1 MIKFA
6 KFLLRCVLRLL
17 YRVKVTGMEHYHD
30 TGKRALIVANHSSL
44 LDGILLYA
52 WLPDTPTF
60 AINTRVVENASF
72 KPLLKFVN
80 LFIMDPSN
88 PLSIKSMIKFIR
100 DDNKAVIFPE
110 GRISITGSLMKIYEG
125 PALIADKANAT
136 ILPIAIEGCQY
147 TPFSYMKGQLKIVW
161 FPRIT
166 MTVLPPESINIA
178 KNIHG
183 HARRKAAALIL
194 HRLMYEL
201 IYTTYDYRKTVF
213 SAVLEAAHKHGYKQI
228 VLEDINREPMNYRQ
242 LIARTFILAKQF
254 EKDTISKEHIGLL
267 LPNVAANLIAYLAL
281 QFLGR
286 VPAMLN
292 YSAGV
297 QVLIGACETAKIK
310 TVYTSH
316 RFIENAALTD
326 LTNELEKSVNIIYL
340 EDIAKN
346 ISGLSKLTGLAR
358 SFYPQIHYRMKSKDR
373 NPDSPATI
381 LFTSG
386 SEGMPKGVVLSHSNM
401 LSNYAQSKC
410 YIDFG
415 PRDVMFNCLPMFHSF
430 GLNVGC
436 LMPLLGGSKTFLYLS
451 PLHYRVIPEL
461 IYEIGAT
468 IFFAANTFLNG
479 YAHHAH
485 PYDFQS
491 LRYTFAGAEKLR
503 DNTQKLW
510 VEKFGIRILQ
520 GYGVTETSPVIAA
533 NTAITNKA
541 NTVGCII
548 PGMEYYIEPVDGIE
562 QGGKL
567 MVKGPNVM
575 LGYLLHNSDGEIK
588 PPVASC
594 GEGWHD
600 TGDIAAI
607 DEDGFFSI
615 LGRAKRFAKIGGE
628 MISLLA
634 VEELAMQTWPDFNH
648 AAVNLADERKGE
660 KIILITNN
668 QDANRKQIQEMAKQ
682 LKYGEIYIPKRVI
695 LAEELPMLSTGKIDY
710 VTLTEMALAEE
721 NNGSGWVGKLASFVG
736 KSSAKDSPSEIKED
750 RQ

>member
-1 MIKFA
+1 M
-6 KFLLRCVLRLL
+6 
-17 YRVKVTGMEHYHD
+17 
-30 TGKRALIVANHSSL
+30 
-44 LDGILLYA
+44 
-52 WLPDTPTF
+52 
-60 AINTRVVENASF
+60 
-72 KPLLKFVN
+72 
-80 LFIMDPSN
+80 
-88 PLSIKSMIKFIR
+88 
-100 DDNKAVIFPE
+100 
-110 GRISITGSLMKIYEG
+110 
-125 PALIADKANAT
+125 
-136 ILPIAIEGCQY
+136 Q
-147 TPFSYMKGQLKIVW
+147 
-161 FPRIT
+161 
-166 MTVLPPESINIA
+166 
-178 KNIHG
+178 
-183 HARRKAAALIL
+183 
-194 HRLMYEL
+194 
-201 IYTTYDYRKTVF
+201 
-213 SAVLEAAHKHGYKQI
+213 
-228 VLEDINREPMNYRQ
+228 
-242 LIARTFILAKQF
+242 
-254 EKDTISKEHIGLL
+254 
-267 LPNVAANLIAYLAL
+267 
-281 QFLGR
+281 
-286 VPAMLN
+286 
-292 YSAGV
+292 
-297 QVLIGACETAKIK
+297 ET
-310 TVYTSH
+310 
-316 RFIENAALTD
+316 
-326 LTNELEKSVNIIYL
+326 
-340 EDIAKN
+340 
-346 ISGLSKLTGLAR
+346 
-358 SFYPQIHYRMKSKDR
+358 
-373 NPDSPATI
+373 
-381 LFTSG
+381 
-386 SEGMPKGVVLSHSNM
+386 
-401 LSNYAQSKC
+401 
-410 YIDFG
+410 
-415 PRDVMFNCLPMFHSF
+415 
-430 GLNVGC
+430 
-436 LMPLLGGSKTFLYLS
+436 
-451 PLHYRVIPEL
+451 EL

-510 VEKFGIRILQ
+510 AEKFGIRILQ

-541 NTVGCII
+541 NTVGYII

-736 KSSAKDSPSEIKED
+736 RDGF
-750 RQ
+750 